1 MVGTETDMTEHPDDI
16 LRALADPDR
25 LRIAG
30 ALAAGEAAAAALAE
44 TLDLPLARVRR
55 YLTRLADAGIARL
68 QPDRRTY
75 RLDTETL
82 RWAAEQVGPPRD
94 AGIALSPVDAFAARS
109 AANEDEEAV
118 LRAFFRDG
126 RLIEV
131 PTKASK
137 RRIVLERVALEFEP
151 GVRYEEREVNA
162 IVGAFFN
169 DHASLRRYLVDEGFL
184 DREAGTYWQTGGR
197 VDL

>member
-1 MVGTETDMTEHPDDI
+1 MVGTPTDMSEHPDDI
-16 LRALADPDR
+16 LRALADPER

-30 ALAAGEAAAAALAE
+30 ALAAGEAEAASLAHA
-44 TLDLPLARVRR
+44 LDLPIGRVRR
-55 YLTRLADAGIARL
+55 HLTRLANAGVARL

-75 RLDTETL
+75 RLEAETL
-82 RWAAEQVGPPRD
+82 RWAAEQVGPPRE
-94 AGIALSPVDAFAARS
+94 AGIALG

-126 RLIEV
+126 RLVEI

-137 RRIVLERVALEFEP
+137 RRIVLERVAIEFEP
-151 GVRYEEREVNA
+151 GVRYGEREVNA
-162 IVGAFFN
+162 IVGAFHT

-184 DREAGTYWQTGGR
+184 DREGGEYWRSGGR
-197 VDL
+197 VDVERA